1 MREIITDPKAL
12 ADGAEP
18 LEFITD
24 TGNDTKEGDEIIA
37 ALKER
42 LLSDKNLLALA
53 APQIGYNKRIF
64 CIKFANEEIKT
75 FINPIIKKKTGA
87 LIAPET
93 CASLPGKEILLAR
106 PNEVTVIYYTD
117 EYKYEDNKL
126 LGAAARIFDQMA
138 QILDGVLP
146 SDIGLVSDV
155 AEDGSLSELSEEEME
170 QVVEIYKQFAKAKL
184 DTAKKAIEA
193 DPELADTY
201 KKLKF
206 TEDVINGR
214 TLIVNKE
221 KRPNRATRRAVK
233 YNKVKPVISDKPE
246 PSRMKLIGG
255 RNSDRRKN

>member
-1 MREIITDPKAL
+1 MKEIITDIEVL
-12 ADGAEP
+12 ARGAEP
-18 LEFITD
+18 LEFITEA
-24 TGNDTKEGDEIIA
+24 GNDTAEGDEIIA
-37 ALKER
+37 ALKDT
-42 LLSDKNLLALA
+42 LLNTPGLIALA

-64 CIKFANEEIKT
+64 CIRFDDVIKT
-75 FINPIIKKKTGA
+75 FINPIIKKKNGA
-87 LIAPET
+87 VIAPES

-155 AEDGSLSELSEEEME
+155 AEDGSLSELSEEEMN
-170 QVVEIYKQFAKAKL
+170 QVVEIYKQFAQAKL
-184 DTAKKAIEA
+184 EAAKKAIEA
-193 DPELADTY
+193 DPDLESAY
-201 KKLKF
+201 RKLKF

-214 TLIVNKE
+214 TLIIQDDK
-221 KRPNRATRRAVK
+221 KPNRETRRAVRF
-233 YNKVKPVISDKPE
+233 NKVKPVVSDKPD
-246 PSRMKLIGG
+246 PVRARLIGG